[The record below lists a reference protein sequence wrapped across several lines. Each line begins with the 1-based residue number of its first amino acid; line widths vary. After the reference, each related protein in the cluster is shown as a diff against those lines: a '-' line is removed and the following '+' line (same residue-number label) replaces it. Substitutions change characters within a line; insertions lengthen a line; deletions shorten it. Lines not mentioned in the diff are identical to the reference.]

1 MSGETVLGIVLAV
14 FASGG
19 FWAFITAVYTRKQ
32 DEKAHKRGDIDIIKA
47 ALLSVLYDKIYERSM
62 RLLRVGQT
70 TVEDRENVHQMLTPY
85 EQLGGDGLIHDLVDR
100 VDELPLYVDSE

>member
-1 MSGETVLGIVLAV
+1 MNETLVAIVVSV
-14 FASGG
+14 FASSG
-19 FWAFITAVYTRKQ
+19 FWALLTAVYTNRAARKKEA
-32 DEKAHKRGDIDIIKA
+32 DDDIDVIKK

-70 TVEDRENVHQMLTPY
+70 TVEDRENVHQMLKPY

-100 VDELPLYVDSE
+100 VDELPLYVDGE

>member
-1 MSGETVLGIVLAV
+1 MTETLTAVILAV
-14 FASGG
+14 FASSG
-19 FWAFITAVYTRKQ
+19 FWALVTAIYNNHASKKQ
-32 DEKAHKRGDIDIIKA
+32 AEDEDIDIIKK

>member
-1 MSGETVLGIVLAV
+1 MSETLTAVIVAV
-14 FASGG
+14 FASSG
-19 FWAFITAVYTRKQ
+19 FWALITTVYTRKQ

-47 ALLSVLYDKIYERSM
+47 ALLSVLYDKLYERSM

-70 TVEDRENVHQMLTPY
+70 TVEDRENIHQLLTPY

>member
-1 MSGETVLGIVLAV
+1 MNETVTAVIVAV
-14 FASGG
+14 FASSG
-19 FWAFITAVYTRKQ
+19 FWALLTAIYTSHVGKKKSE
-32 DEKAHKRGDIDIIKA
+32 DEDMATIKA

-70 TVEDRENVHQMLTPY
+70 TVEDRENIHQLLTPY
-85 EQLGGDGLIHDLVDR
+85 EALGGDGLIHDLVDR